1 MRLIPLGW
9 LEGFDQVMER
19 MMEAAGQHNHPPPAS
34 ETVIEGLPRLKL
46 DQATLGM
53 CKEVS
58 YVVFSSSADP
68 SHNRIDAGYQ
78 FLLQYLL

>member
-1 MRLIPLGW
+1 MRLILVGR

-53 CKEVS
+53 RREVS
-58 YVVFSSSADP
+58 HVVFGIRADSYP
-68 SHNRIDAGYQ
+68 NRIDAGYQ